1 MQNCWTI
8 LADRAKSQAS
18 DAHAIVL
25 SARAKVTQFEANAA
39 HIKRLHDDY
48 VARFAISQ
56 KEAHMIGDNL
66 AYRKFLDHLQGLA
79 HRVAAQL
86 SAANKELAD
95 AKKYWADTERE
106 RVKMESMVERE
117 ARNTAATKA
126 KREQRQIDET
136 GIMLFNLR

>member
-8 LADRAKSQAS
+8 LADRAKSKAS

-25 SARAKVTQFEANAA
+25 SVKAKVAQLEANAA

-48 VARFAISQ
+48 VTRFAISQ
-56 KEAHMIGDNL
+56 KESHMIGDNL

-86 SAANKELAD
+86 RAANKELAE
-95 AKKYWADTERE
+95 AKKYWSDTERE
-106 RVKMESMVERE
+106 RIKMESMVERE
-117 ARNTAATKA
+117 AHNAAVAKA
-126 KREQRQIDET
+126 KREQRQSDET

>member
-8 LADRAKSQAS
+8 LADRASAS
-18 DAHAIVL
+18 ARDAHVTVVSIK
-25 SARAKVTQFEANAA
+25 AKVTQLQANAA

-66 AYRKFLDHLQGLA
+66 AMRKFLDHLQGLA

-117 ARNTAATKA
+117 ARNTAAAKV
-126 KREQRQIDET
+126 KREQRQSDET